1 MSLNT
6 NYGRPGC
13 KDSVWKKG
21 KIIKDMDPTEF
32 RICKMSNSIIRYSH
46 YGDNSSIHN
55 WDIDHIIPKSRNGSD
70 DISNLQPVSSSKNR
84 SIGNS
89 IKNKPYVMEK
99 MFEEIRI
106 QRGILRKKNVDF
118 KWESSIIGKAFW
130 VKATPT
136 TTPQRAIINSYNKKY
151 VNVFWEHAKYETK
164 LPLDKDLFET
174 IPEGRPKRSIR

>member
-32 RICKMSNSIIRYSH
+32 RICKISNTIIRYSH

-89 IKNKPYVMEK
+89 IKNKPHVMEK
-99 MFEEIRI
+99 MFEEIYI
-106 QRGILRKKNVDF
+106 PHKNKPIVHNMAMLPIVSVQSLF
-118 KWESSIIGKAFW
+118 IIFFLM
-130 VKATPT
+130 
-136 TTPQRAIINSYNKKY
+136 I
-151 VNVFWEHAKYETK
+151 
-164 LPLDKDLFET
+164 
-174 IPEGRPKRSIR
+174 